1 MYAKECGLLS
11 IEIDYIVIIIQI
23 DSSLKIY
30 YNKSKTTLTR
40 AITLKTISKVSDMM
54 VVKPFT

>member
-23 DSSLKIY
+23 DSVQKIY